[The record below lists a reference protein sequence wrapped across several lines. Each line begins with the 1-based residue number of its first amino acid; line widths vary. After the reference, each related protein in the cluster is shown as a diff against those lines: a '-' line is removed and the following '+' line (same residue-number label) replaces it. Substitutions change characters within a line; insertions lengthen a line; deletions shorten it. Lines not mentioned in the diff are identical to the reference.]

1 MERGPTIKSLT
12 EDTNKFLHKKI
23 KEKVFGA
30 IHSAPHLEDIQL
42 ISLNKKDKDNEEKID
57 KLLDKSTIEA
67 ENLHEYK
74 LILETIGLS
83 EDEIKDLL
91 AHENAH
97 ANKAESLGAKH
108 LSYKITIMIDKN
120 NNYLYQPF
128 SHIYIPEEWS
138 DEKVKDT
145 WVKIAKAPEEYG
157 NKMSSSDIEMSQE

>member
-1 MERGPTIKSLT
+1 MEREPIIKSLT

-23 KEKVFGA
+23 EEKVFGA
-30 IHSAPHLEDIQL
+30 IHSAPYLEDIQL
-42 ISLNKKDKDNEEKID
+42 MSLNKKNNKEKID
-57 KLLDKSTIEA
+57 KLLNKSTIEA
-67 ENLHEYK
+67 ENLYEYK
-74 LILETIGLS
+74 LILEAIGLS

-145 WVKIAKAPEEYG
+145 WVKIIKAPEEYG
-157 NKMSSSDIEMSQE
+157 NKMSSSDIEMSPE